1 MFEGV
6 VLAAQREAEEKKV
19 RLYGN
24 LLANLA
30 FDQSTSRSQANFLI
44 RLGEDLS
51 YRQLCLLSL
60 FAGNT
65 LLSDADNSSD
75 ADNPLGLR
83 ERDYSDHV
91 GKVNNPDLLM
101 LLQETYDLYQRG
113 IVSSGTYVML
123 SPATANP
130 SQISP
135 VGAAWSLYFLME
147 LREVSKDDLAVL
159 MELLS

>member
-30 FDQSTSRSQANFLI
+30 FAQDHDRSQANFLI